1 MDDIIEVRRIA
12 DGSLI
17 VSNSKAGTLEMG
29 RKHCANFLEELN
41 NRGNLSLIGAIIV
54 AFRIAKLKV
63 GLPITFKVS
72 VL

>member
-1 MDDIIEVRRIA
+1 MHNIIEVRRIA

-17 VSNSKAGTLEMG
+17 VSNSKAGTLEIG
-29 RKHCANFLEELN
+29 RKYFADFLEELS

-54 AFRIAKLKV
+54 AFRVAKLKV
-63 GLPITFKVS
+63 GPPMTFKVS

>member
-17 VSNSKAGTLEMG
+17 VSNSKAGTLEME
-29 RKHCANFLEELN
+29 RKYFANFLEELN
-41 NRGNLSLIGAIIV
+41 NRGNLSLIGATVV
-54 AFRIAKLKV
+54 AFKVAKLKV
-63 GLPITFKVS
+63 GPPMTFKVS